1 MSERIC
7 YGVLQTKTY
16 RAGPSYDTFCVQT
29 PVESNSW
36 GQQKVSGL
44 PAGQTPGGS
53 ARQDDPFQGAGNELQ
68 YYPDEEYYPADSD
81 YPADEYYPAEG
92 PEYYEA
98 DQQNSPAVG
107 QLNFAPAQ
115 GQLNFASAQ
124 GQLNY
129 SPAQGQLN
137 FPPAQ
142 GEFKQSPAQGELQ
155 YAPAQGQLQPAPAQT
170 GLQPAVQQSF
180 PRTPAPQRRKTPN
193 RKLSLDGLPPI
204 CKNFL

>member
-1 MSERIC
+1 MSVRIC

-115 GQLNFASAQ
+115 GQLN
-124 GQLNY
+124 Y

-142 GEFKQSPAQGELQ
+142 GELKQSPAQGQ
-155 YAPAQGQLQPAPAQT
+155 FQPAPAQT

-204 CKNFL
+204 CKNFF